1 MEISSQ
7 LTETITVTKSS
18 ERESLIKF
26 FSLENKNVVYEQR
39 IAGDFIK
46 VKEVEQNPNGRL
58 FAVAFFDDGLFRVRI
73 FDVSLKNKEVDEV
86 KVNELIGLD
95 RSTMVCPDFPDPYIT
110 CCWVDEYRL
119 FINLFHPNTV
129 SHYHFIWDICYKRM

>member
-1 MEISSQ
+1 M
-7 LTETITVTKSS
+7 
-18 ERESLIKF
+18 
-26 FSLENKNVVYEQR
+26 ENKNIVYQLK

-46 VKEVEQNPNGRL
+46 AKEVEQNPNGRL
-58 FAVAFFDDGLFRVRI
+58 FAVAYFDDGLFRVRI
-73 FDVSLKNKEVDEV
+73 FDNTLKTEEVDEV

-119 FINLFHPNTV
+119 FVNLFHPSTV
-129 SHYHFIWDICYKRM
+129 SHYHFIWDICYKKMQGIPSIGDAGLKLHHDSPV

>member
-7 LTETITVTKSS
+7 LTETIAVTKAS

-46 VKEVEQNPNGRL
+46 VKEVEQNTNGRL